1 MSTHSKNPMTTTA
14 NPLVRPQT
22 ASAELPAVPLTTEGY
37 SVLHQMMRF
46 RWTSWRA
53 LPDATRSAIAQ
64 EAAAALGEME
74 KNAAGQSALF
84 SLIGHKGDL
93 MLVHFRKSFADL
105 NQAELKMAGL
115 RLSDYLEPTS
125 SYLSIIELGLYDST
139 LKIYK
144 ELTDQGIQPH
154 SDQWKAEIECKLN
167 RHREA
172 MHPRLFPEIPPNRY
186 ICFYPMDRRRGEDK
200 NWYTLP
206 IEERA
211 RQMSD
216 HGMVGRRYAG
226 EVKQIIT
233 GSIGFD
239 DWEWGVDLFADDPL
253 VFKKLIYEMRF
264 DHVSAVY
271 ALFGTFYI
279 GLRCPANR
287 LYDLLEGNLPQHNQS
302 AVCPSFELVWGRAP
316 RPSKPSEARQLP
328 AGIATLNA
336 LLPANALPFRM
347 LRLRKSKLVP
357 LHIHARPAKRHTL
370 HAQAESLFRGIFSG
384 QPDRPARANHAV
396 PWQSG
401 NLLQD
406 SHNLPRGARPARG
419 FG

>member
-1 MSTHSKNPMTTTA
+1 MTTTA
-14 NPLVRPQT
+14 NPPVRQQT
-22 ASAELPAVPLTTEGY
+22 TSAEIPAVPLTTEGY

-46 RWTSWRA
+46 RWTAWRS
-53 LPDATRSAIAQ
+53 LPDATRSAVAQ
-64 EAAAALGEME
+64 EAASVLGEME
-74 KNAAGQSALF
+74 KNSNGQTALY

-93 MLVHFRKSFADL
+93 MLVHFRNSFADL
-105 NQAELKMAGL
+105 NQAELKLVGL
-115 RLSDYLEPTS
+115 RLSDYLEPAS

-154 SDQWKAEIECKLN
+154 SDQWKVEIECKLN
-167 RHREA
+167 RHKEA

-186 ICFYPMDRRRGEDK
+186 ICFYPMNRMRGEDK

-211 RQMSD
+211 RQMNE
-216 HGMVGRRYAG
+216 HGLVGRRYAG

-271 ALFGTFYI
+271 ALFGQFFV
-279 GLRCPANR
+279 GVRCPASS
-287 LYDLLEGNLPQHNQS
+287 LEKLLSGELP
-302 AVCPSFELVWGRAP
+302 
-316 RPSKPSEARQLP
+316 K
-328 AGIATLNA
+328 
-336 LLPANALPFRM
+336 
-347 LRLRKSKLVP
+347 
-357 LHIHARPAKRHTL
+357 
-370 HAQAESLFRGIFSG
+370 
-384 QPDRPARANHAV
+384 
-396 PWQSG
+396 
-401 NLLQD
+401 
-406 SHNLPRGARPARG
+406 
-419 FG
+419 